1 MIKGTLRERKRD
13 RRPKVFGF
21 FVLLEDMA
29 GHTHNARAESLRIW
43 AMECDICKKKSD
55 KVH

>member
-1 MIKGTLRERKRD
+1 MRERKRD